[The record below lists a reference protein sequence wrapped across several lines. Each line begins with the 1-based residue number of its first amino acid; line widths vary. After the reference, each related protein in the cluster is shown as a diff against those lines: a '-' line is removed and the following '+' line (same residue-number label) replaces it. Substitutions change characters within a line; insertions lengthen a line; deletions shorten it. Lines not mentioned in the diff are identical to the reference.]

1 MIARPPIKH
10 TPMMQQYLRIKADY
24 PDMLLFY
31 RMGDFFE
38 LFFEDARKAAGILDL
53 TLTSR
58 NKNSADEI
66 PMAGIP
72 VHAIEG
78 YLAKLLKRGESV
90 ALCDQIGD
98 PATSKG
104 LVERKVTRVITP
116 GTVIEEE
123 LLERKKE
130 NYLLALS
137 RCNSKYGFAYLDLSS
152 GKFLVQSCNS
162 INEFHDELERIQPAE
177 IILTEDDQLDSE
189 LILIIEKYS
198 HRSIP
203 SWHFEYD
210 ASVNA
215 LCKQFGTQDL
225 SGYGC
230 DDQPLAIAAA
240 GAILQ
245 YVKDTQKTHLSH
257 IDGLQVCHKDDYLA
271 IDSVTRKNLEIE
283 TSTQGDSKHSL
294 VNVLDKTACAMGS
307 RCLRSWLNQPTR
319 NNELL
324 SQRHAAI
331 EELLQLNC
339 YHDLHEQLTSIKDI
353 ERIRS
358 RIALQTAQPRDLDA
372 LRSTLQ
378 CIPDIQQHLKNYQ
391 SVLFSKSLSLLN
403 GHETLTEK
411 LEQALGEELPAL
423 IRDGGVIKK
432 GYDDEL
438 DELRNTSSNAN
449 QFLLDL
455 EQQEKSATNIANLK
469 VSYNRI
475 HGYYI
480 EIPRSHSEQ
489 APEHYTR
496 RQTLKNAERYIT
508 PELKK
513 FEDNVLSAK
522 ERSLKREKYLYDQL
536 ITELNENLNVIH
548 NCAKALSQIDALAN
562 LAERAATLNYVQ
574 PRFCK
579 ENNITIT
586 QGRHPVIE
594 HAQTEPFTANDACF
608 DEQRKLLL
616 ITGPNMGG
624 KSTYMRQIALIT
636 WLAYSGSFVPAEAC
650 EIGPIDAIFTRI
662 GASDDLSSGRSTFM
676 VEMTEA
682 ANILNNASAQ
692 SLVLM
697 DEVGRGTSTYDGLS
711 LAWCCAEH
719 LSEVNQSYCLFATH
733 YFELTQLPELF
744 ERMHNVHIDAI
755 EHNEKIVFLHAVKEG
770 PANQSYGL
778 QVAQL
783 AGIPKSVIA
792 SAKLKLKQLE
802 PDGVESKNTNQHA
815 QLGLALEN
823 EVAHPSVEFLENI
836 DPDELSPKEALEIL
850 YKIKSLK

>member
-1 MIARPPIKH
+1 
-10 TPMMQQYLRIKADY
+10 MMQQYLRIKADY

-38 LFFEDARKAAGILDL
+38 LFFEDARQAAKLLDL

-72 VHAIEG
+72 VHSLEG

-90 ALCDQIGD
+90 AICDQISD

-104 LVERKVTRVITP
+104 LVEREVTRVITP

-123 LLERKKE
+123 LLERKRE
-130 NYLLALS
+130 NYLLAICSSLP
-137 RCNSKYGFAYLDLSS
+137 NYGLAYLDVSS
-152 GKFLVQSCNS
+152 GKFLLQSCNS
-162 INEFHDELERIQPAE
+162 IQELYDEVERIQPAE
-177 IILTEDDQLDSE
+177 VLLSEEDQLNSDLE
-189 LILIIEKYS
+189 QLLEKYTS
-198 HRSIP
+198 RSIP
-203 SWHFEYD
+203 AWHFEF
-210 ASVNA
+210 SSSITS
-215 LCKQFGTQDL
+215 LSKQFGTSDL

-230 DDQPLAIAAA
+230 DNHPLAISAA
-240 GAILQ
+240 GAALQ
-245 YVKDTQKTHLSH
+245 YVKDTQKTQLPH
-257 IDGLQVCHKDDYLA
+257 INGLQVCHKNEYLA

-294 VNVLDKTACAMGS
+294 INILDKTACVMGS
-307 RCLRSWLNQPTR
+307 RCLRAWLNQPTR
-319 NNELL
+319 IENTL

-331 EELLQLNC
+331 SEFLQLNS
-339 YHDLHEQLTSIKDI
+339 YDDLHSSLTEIKDI

-358 RIALQTAQPRDLDA
+358 RIAIQTAQPRDLDA

-378 CIPDIQQHLKNYQ
+378 CIPDIQLQLKNY
-391 SVLFSKSLSLLN
+391 KSELLIESTALLN
-403 GHETLTEK
+403 GFDKLTLK
-411 LEQALGEELPAL
+411 LEQALGAELPTL
-423 IRDGGVIKK
+423 IRDGGVIKT
-432 GYDDEL
+432 GYDKEL
-438 DELRNTSSNAN
+438 DELRNTSTNAN
-449 QFLLDL
+449 QFLVDL
-455 EQQEKSATNIANLK
+455 EQQEKESTKINNLK

-480 EIPRSHSEQ
+480 EIPRNQ
-489 APEHYTR
+489 AKDIPVHYTR

-513 FEDNVLSAK
+513 FEDTVLSAK
-522 ERSLKREKYLYDQL
+522 ERSLKREKFLYEQL
-536 ITELNENLNVIH
+536 LSELNNELSIIH
-548 NCAKALSQIDALAN
+548 NCAKALAQIDALAT
-562 LAERAATLNYVQ
+562 LAERAATLNYTQ
-574 PRFCK
+574 PVFTKDNCLHIK
-579 ENNITIT
+579 

-594 HAQTEPFTANDACF
+594 NVQSDPFTANDAYF

-636 WLAYSGSFVPAEAC
+636 WLAYSGSYVPASEFKV
-650 EIGPIDAIFTRI
+650 GPIDAIYTRI

-682 ANILNNASAQ
+682 ANILNNASKQ

-719 LSEVNQSYCLFATH
+719 LSEQNQSYSLFATH
-733 YFELTQLPELF
+733 YFELTQLPELYDH
-744 ERMHNVHIDAI
+744 MHNVHIDAI

-792 SAKLKLKQLE
+792 SAKIKLKQLE
-802 PDGVESKNTNQHA
+802 AETINSVSTENQP
-815 QLGLALEN
+815 QLGLDLGVEPT
-823 EVAHPSVEFLENI
+823 HPGIEFIENI
-836 DPDELSPKEALEIL
+836 DPNEISPKEALEIL
-850 YKIKSLK
+850 YKLKSLT

>member
-1 MIARPPIKH
+1 
-10 TPMMQQYLRIKADY
+10 MMQQYLRIKAEY
-24 PDMLLFY
+24 PDMLVFY

-38 LFFEDARKAAGILDL
+38 LFFEDAVHAAKLLDL

-72 VHAIEG
+72 VHSTEG
-78 YLAKLLKRGESV
+78 YLARLLKIGESV
-90 ALCDQIGD
+90 AICDQISD
-98 PATSKG
+98 PAPSKG

-130 NYLLALS
+130 NYLLAI
-137 RCNSKYGFAYLDLSS
+137 CTAHPCYGLAYLDLSS
-152 GKFLVQSCNS
+152 GKFLLQTCNS
-162 INEFHDELERIQPAE
+162 LQELRDEIERIQPAE
-177 IILTEDDQLDSE
+177 ILLTENDQLITKLDQ
-189 LILIIEKYS
+189 LLDKYVS
-198 HRSIP
+198 KSIP
-203 SWHFEYD
+203 TWHFEFK
-210 ASVNA
+210 SSITA
-215 LCKQFGTQDL
+215 LCKQFGTKDL

-230 DDQPLAIAAA
+230 DDQPLAISAA
-240 GAILQ
+240 GAVLQ
-245 YVKDTQKTHLSH
+245 YAKDTQKTQLSH
-257 IDGLQVCHKDDYLA
+257 VNAIQVCHKDEYIA
-271 IDSVTRKNLEIE
+271 IDSVTRNNLEIE
-283 TSTQGDSKHSL
+283 VSTQGDSKHSL
-294 VNVLDKTACAMGS
+294 LNVLDKTACAMGS
-307 RCLRSWLNQPTR
+307 RCLRTWLNQPTR
-319 NNELL
+319 VKKILL
-324 SQRHAAI
+324 QRHSAI
-331 EELLQLNC
+331 SEFLQLNT
-339 YHDLHEQLTSIKDI
+339 YNDLHDLLTIIKDI
-353 ERIRS
+353 ERISS

-378 CIPDIQQHLKNYQ
+378 CIPKIQKYLENYKSELLFESVELLKD
-391 SVLFSKSLSLLN
+391 
-403 GHETLTEK
+403 HEQLTSK
-411 LEQALGEELPAL
+411 LEHALREELPTL
-423 IRDGGVIKK
+423 IRDGGVIKA

-438 DELRNTSSNAN
+438 DELRNITTNAN
-449 QFLLDL
+449 QFLIDL
-455 EQQEKSATNIANLK
+455 EQYEKTATNINNLK

-480 EIPRSHSEQ
+480 EIPRSHADH

-496 RQTLKNAERYIT
+496 RQTLKNTERYIT

-513 FEDNVLSAK
+513 FEDNILSAK
-522 ERSLKREKYLYDQL
+522 ERSLKREKFLYDQL
-536 ITELNENLNVIH
+536 LNELKDGLPIIQS
-548 NCAKALSQIDALAN
+548 CSKALAQVDALAT

-574 PRFCK
+574 PRFTESHHLYIK
-579 ENNITIT
+579 

-594 HAQTEPFTANDACF
+594 QAQKEPFTANDAYF

-636 WLAYSGSFVPAEAC
+636 WLAYCGSFVPAGEF
-650 EIGPIDAIFTRI
+650 EIGPIDAIYTRI

-682 ANILNNASAQ
+682 ANILNNASKQ

-733 YFELTQLPELF
+733 YFELTQLPELYSKI
-744 ERMHNVHIDAI
+744 HNIHIDAI
-755 EHNEKIVFLHAVKEG
+755 EHNEKIIFLHNVKEG
-770 PANQSYGL
+770 QANQSYGL

-792 SAKLKLKQLE
+792 SAQLKLKELE
-802 PDGVESKNTNQHA
+802 SEAVKAKFTVNQP
-815 QLGLALEN
+815 QLGLDLE
-823 EVAHPSVEFLENI
+823 EEQIHPSIEYLENI

-850 YKIKSLK
+850 YKLKSLN

>member
-1 MIARPPIKH
+1 
-10 TPMMQQYLRIKADY
+10 MMQQYLRIKAEY

-38 LFFEDARKAAGILDL
+38 LFFEDARRAAKLLDL

-66 PMAGIP
+66 PMAGVP
-72 VHAIEG
+72 VHATEG

-90 ALCDQIGD
+90 AICDQIGD

-116 GTVIEEE
+116 GTVVEEE
-123 LLERKKE
+123 LLERGKE
-130 NYLLALS
+130 NYLLAICS
-137 RCNSKYGFAYLDLSS
+137 SQPNYGLAYLDLSS
-152 GKFLVQSCNS
+152 GRFLLQSCNS
-162 INEFHDELERIQPAE
+162 IQELHDEIERIQPAE
-177 IILTEDDQLDSE
+177 ILLAEDDQLNTD
-189 LILIIEKYS
+189 LNHITDKYTS
-198 HRSIP
+198 RSIP
-203 SWHFEYD
+203 SWHFEFE
-210 ASVNA
+210 SSTTA
-215 LCKQFGTQDL
+215 LCKQFATKDL

-230 DDQPLAIAAA
+230 DNHPLAISAA
-240 GAILQ
+240 GAALQ
-245 YVKDTQKTHLSH
+245 YVKDTQKSQLPH
-257 IDGLQVCHKDDYLA
+257 IDGLQICHKDEYLA
-271 IDSVTRKNLEIE
+271 IDSITRKNLEIE
-283 TSTQGDSKHSL
+283 LSSQGDSKHSL
-294 VNVLDKTACAMGS
+294 INVLDKTACAMGS
-307 RCLRSWLNQPTR
+307 RCLRAWLNQPTR
-319 NNELL
+319 IKHIL
-324 SQRHAAI
+324 SQRHAGI
-331 EELLQLNC
+331 SELLQLNS
-339 YHDLHEQLTSIKDI
+339 YKELHDLLIEIKDI

-358 RIALQTAQPRDLDA
+358 RVALQTAQPRDLDA

-378 CIPDIQQHLKNYQ
+378 CVPAIQEHIGSY
-391 SVLFSKSLSLLN
+391 KSELLLESTKLLV
-403 GHETLTEK
+403 GHEKLVSK
-411 LEQALGEELPAL
+411 LEHALGDELPAL
-423 IRDGGVIKK
+423 IRDGGVIKS
-432 GYDDEL
+432 GYDNEL
-438 DELRNTSSNAN
+438 DELRNTSINAN
-449 QFLLDL
+449 QFLVDL
-455 EQQEKSATNIANLK
+455 EQQEKAATNISNLK

-480 EIPRSHSEQ
+480 EIPRSHADQ

-496 RQTLKNAERYIT
+496 RQTLKNTERYIT

-522 ERSLKREKYLYDQL
+522 ERSLKREKFLYEQL
-536 ITELNENLNVIH
+536 LIDLNNELSIIQ
-548 NCAKALSQIDALAN
+548 NCAKALAQTDALAT
-562 LAERAATLNYVQ
+562 LAERAETLNYTQ
-574 PRFCK
+574 PNFIE
-579 ENNITIT
+579 ENSLHIK

-594 HAQTEPFTANDACF
+594 HVQSDPFTANDTHF
-608 DEQRKLLL
+608 DEKRKLLL

-636 WLAYSGSFVPAEAC
+636 WLAYSGSYVPAE
-650 EIGPIDAIFTRI
+650 EFNIGSIDAIYTRI

-682 ANILNNASAQ
+682 ANILNNASKQ

-744 ERMHNVHIDAI
+744 EHIHNVHIDAI
-755 EHNEKIVFLHAVKEG
+755 EHNEKIIFLHAVKEG

-802 PDGVESKNTNQHA
+802 SEVVKSKFSTHQP
-815 QLGLALEN
+815 QLGLDLE
-823 EVAHPSVEFLENI
+823 EKQLHPSVKYLENI
-836 DPDELSPKEALEIL
+836 EPDEFSPKEALDIL
-850 YKIKSLK
+850 YKLKSLN